1 MTTDDKAAG
10 APKAAG
16 KDKTA
21 KKAKREARKAK
32 QGKGGKPGA
41 AKGAKGAKAAQR
53 KAQHAERSAE
63 STAQQNRRTALNS
76 AAVSLGAGATPDA
89 IFARAEALLAWLK

>member
-41 AKGAKGAKAAQR
+41 AKGAKAAQR
-53 KAQHAERSAE
+53 KAHNAERSAE